1 MLKEPTMTRPVVT
14 LLALLLICP
23 AVYAQDYKRTVEDRV
38 NKNRRDQHAREAG
51 TVQAIQ
57 LIQTRILAW
66 IALTEGA
73 ESANAIVSTARIA
86 QLKSTQESKR
96 SLIAEVKKKFPPS
109 LSREKAIEEI
119 DKALSLIHE
128 SIYSY
133 LDDMEAVIRHV
144 EDQRFK

>member
-1 MLKEPTMTRPVVT
+1 MTRPVLT

-23 AVYAQDYKRTVEDRV
+23 AVYGQDHEKAVEDRV
-38 NKNRRDQHAREAG
+38 DKAVAEQHAREAG

-86 QLKSTQESKR
+86 QRKSTQESKR

-109 LSREKAIEEI
+109 LSREKLFEEI
-119 DKALSLIHE
+119 DKTLSLMSE

-133 LDDMEAVIRHV
+133 LDDLEAMIRHV
-144 EDQRFK
+144 KEQRLK